1 MNKVKDAKGVCGDLS
16 QMIWGGEG
24 VNGADSAGD
33 QQEIRTILD
42 GICNTYENFAQGAK
56 RDGGSS
62 PFQRGWWCTYFKWRL
77 QSTRG

>member
-24 VNGADSAGD
+24 VNGADSARD
-33 QQEIRTILD
+33 QQEISMI
-42 GICNTYENFAQGAK
+42 AQGAK

-77 QSTRG
+77 HFTRG